1 MKLARLIY
9 ISTWYKCPMAQDR
22 DSKTRDD
29 IAEALAR
36 GGSLVVR
43 HLARGTSLT
52 HRTVLATLV
61 EDGPTRL
68 TALAAATAVTQP
80 AMTQSVGR
88 MEREGLVVRLVDP
101 EDARATLVD
110 ITAAGRAL
118 RAELHQSQH
127 DRLAEL
133 LDTLS
138 PHDEATLGLALRV
151 ALPFIEQLTRHAARN
166 PHSRPAFASE

>member
-1 MKLARLIY
+1 MK
-9 ISTWYKCPMAQDR
+9 PDR
-22 DSKTRDD
+22 DSKIRDD
-29 IAEALAR
+29 IAESLAR

-52 HRTVLATLV
+52 YRTVLATLV

-68 TALAAATAVTQP
+68 TALAAATGVTQP

-88 MEREGLVVRLVDP
+88 MEREGLVARLVDP
-101 EDARATLVD
+101 GDARATLVD

-118 RAELHQSQH
+118 RAELHQSQD

-151 ALPFIEQLTRHAARN
+151 ALPFIEQLTRYAAQH
-166 PHSRPAFASE
+166 PHSRPARASA

>member
-1 MKLARLIY
+1 
-9 ISTWYKCPMAQDR
+9 
-22 DSKTRDD
+22 
-29 IAEALAR
+29 
-36 GGSLVVR
+36 
-43 HLARGTSLT
+43 
-52 HRTVLATLV
+52 
-61 EDGPTRL
+61 
-68 TALAAATAVTQP
+68 
-80 AMTQSVGR
+80 

-118 RAELHQSQH
+118 RAEPHQSQH

-151 ALPFIEQLTRHAARN
+151 PLPFIQQLTRHAARN
-166 PHSRPAFASE
+166 THSRPAFASA

>member
-1 MKLARLIY
+1 
-9 ISTWYKCPMAQDR
+9 
-22 DSKTRDD
+22 
-29 IAEALAR
+29 
-36 GGSLVVR
+36 VR

-118 RAELHQSQH
+118 RARRQRTAYRTVYTSWYARCPRPPQSIWLGDTFDQNQTELAPVNEDSA
-127 DRLAEL
+127 RGS
-133 LDTLS
+133 S
-138 PHDEATLGLALRV
+138 P
-151 ALPFIEQLTRHAARN
+151 AR
-166 PHSRPAFASE
+166 

>member
-1 MKLARLIY
+1 ME
-9 ISTWYKCPMAQDR
+9 QDR
-22 DSKTRDD
+22 GSEIRDD

-36 GGSLVVR
+36 GASLVVR

-52 HRTVLATLV
+52 YRTVLATLA

-68 TALAAATAVTQP
+68 TALAAATGVTQP

-110 ITAAGRAL
+110 ITDPGRAL
-118 RAELHQSQH
+118 RSELHQSQ
-127 DRLAEL
+127 DERLGLGL

-151 ALPFIEQLTRHAARN
+151 AVPFIEQLTRHAAQH
-166 PHSRPAFASE
+166 PHARPARASA